1 MATKTKEKE
10 EKKHINIFESALVP
24 KHITLSA
31 DEKAE
36 LMKRLN
42 ITPKQLPRIK
52 EEDPAVEAIGAKKG
66 DILKITRNSMVAGEY
81 IYYRVVV

>member
-1 MATKTKEKE
+1 MAAKTKEKE
-10 EKKHINIFESALVP
+10 EKKHINIFESVLVP
-24 KHITLSA
+24 KHATLSA

-36 LMKRLN
+36 LLKRLN

-52 EEDPAVEAIGAKKG
+52 EDDPAVEAIGAKKG

>member
-1 MATKTKEKE
+1 MAAKTKEKE
-10 EKKHINIFESALVP
+10 EKKHINIFESSLVP
-24 KHITLSA
+24 KHVALSA

-52 EEDPAVEAIGAKKG
+52 EDDPAVEAIGAKKG
-66 DILKITRNSMVAGEY
+66 DILKIIRNSMVAGEY
-81 IYYRVVV
+81 VYYRVVV